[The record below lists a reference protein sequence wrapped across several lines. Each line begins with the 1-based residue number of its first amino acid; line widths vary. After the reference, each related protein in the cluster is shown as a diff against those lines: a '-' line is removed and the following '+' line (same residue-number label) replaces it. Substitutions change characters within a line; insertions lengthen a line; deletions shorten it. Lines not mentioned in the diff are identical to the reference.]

1 MHATIQ
7 FDIMSSTDL
16 IDLGV
21 ESNDAV
27 EVQEIQETQEAQE
40 VV

>member
-1 MHATIQ
+1 
-7 FDIMSSTDL
+7 MSSTDL

-21 ESNDAV
+21 ESNDNV